1 MPGAPAPPTT
11 LDSVIDAL
19 SGTWNLIQIVVW
31 GALVLWALVGVVF
44 AALAPASAY
53 SMEGKWPKPAWIG
66 ICAVAALMFAL
77 NPFNFLGIIAMVAV
91 GVFFADVR
99 PAVGGR
105 RR

>member
-1 MPGAPAPPTT
+1 M
-11 LDSVIDAL
+11 IDAL

-66 ICAVAALMFAL
+66 ICAVAAIMFAIR
-77 NPFNFLGIIAMVAV
+77 PLGFFSLIAMVAV